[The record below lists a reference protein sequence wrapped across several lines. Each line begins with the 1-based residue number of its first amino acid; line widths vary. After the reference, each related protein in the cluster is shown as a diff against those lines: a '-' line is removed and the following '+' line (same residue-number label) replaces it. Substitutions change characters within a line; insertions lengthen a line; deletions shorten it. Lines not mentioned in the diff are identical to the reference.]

1 MNLAPRRAVLPR
13 SAPCANMRGE
23 SPKFL
28 RGRRGN
34 EIFYF
39 FARGGLR
46 RSFVRSRA
54 VLRVRASRK
63 NRARRRRGR
72 SALSFRPLPLSRLG
86 RKNNRD
92 PARVDERGARRA
104 ARRIVSRDTEGRD
117 LVRLGDGREY
127 RGAAHAAPRRRL
139 LSRGP
144 TRSQAA
150 RSKTLGSRPSP
161 SRRRNTATTFCAPT
175 RSGLRRSPRFSQ
187 NAPRRGRRPSLTGGA
202 RSS

>member
-39 FARGGLR
+39 SARGGLR
-46 RSFVRSRA
+46 RSFVRSRP
-54 VLRVRASRK
+54 VLRASASRK

-72 SALSFRPLPLSRLG
+72 SALSFRPLPLSRLR

-92 PARVDERGARRA
+92 PARVDERGARGA
-104 ARRIVSRDTEGRD
+104 ARRTVPRDTEGR
-117 LVRLGDGREY
+117 GGRA
-127 RGAAHAAPRRRL
+127 RISRSFSRCAPTSSFI
-139 LSRGP
+139 SRP
-144 TRSQAA
+144 TRSRAA
-150 RSKTLGSRPSP
+150 RSKTLGSRAFRSL
-161 SRRRNTATTFCAPT
+161 RRNTATTFCAPT

-187 NAPRRGRRPSLTGGA
+187 NAPRRERRPSNMGGA

>member
-39 FARGGLR
+39 SARGGLR
-46 RSFVRSRA
+46 RSFVRPCP
-54 VLRVRASRK
+54 VLRASASGK

-72 SALSFRPLPLSRLG
+72 SALSFRPLSLSRLC
-86 RKNNRD
+86 RKNNCD
-92 PARVDERGARRA
+92 PARVDERGARGA
-104 ARRIVSRDTEGRD
+104 ARGTVPRDTEGRD

-127 RGAAHAAPRRRL
+127 RGASHAAPRRSL
-139 LSRGP
+139 LSRGRQGHGP
-144 TRSQAA
+144 RA
-150 RSKTLGSRPSP
+150 RKRGARVRP
-161 SRRRNTATTFCAPT
+161 RLAVEIR
-175 RSGLRRSPRFSQ
+175 LRRS
-187 NAPRRGRRPSLTGGA
+187 AHLRRVD
-202 RSS
+202 